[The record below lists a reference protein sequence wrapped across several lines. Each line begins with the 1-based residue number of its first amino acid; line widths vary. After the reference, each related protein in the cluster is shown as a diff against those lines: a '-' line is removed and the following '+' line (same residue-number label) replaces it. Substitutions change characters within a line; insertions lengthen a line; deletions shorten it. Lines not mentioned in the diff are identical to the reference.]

1 MALQEVKV
9 VALQLAANLLLLLAT
24 EAARLR
30 RRKRQRLWRLL
41 VEPGAEAGLLESHF
55 GRGLRPLFELF
66 RAHGQERLWHLRIG
80 QPAIENRR
88 ENSPRLLG
96 RRVDD
101 SHQIAV
107 LVSGLLRRVAIAL
120 REEHA
125 G

>member
-1 MALQEVKV
+1 M
-9 VALQLAANLLLLLAT
+9 
-24 EAARLR
+24 
-30 RRKRQRLWRLL
+30 WRLL
-41 VEPGAEAGLLESHF
+41 VELGAEAGLLESHLS
-55 GRGLRPLFELF
+55 RGLRPLFELF

-88 ENSPRLLG
+88 ENSSRLLG